1 MLITMTTMVTIMMA
15 TVIAMSMRMMSRS
28 SSIMLHHLLLIFF
41 ILLLLVMTA
50 IVLLLLLLIVH
61 YLLTVV
67 IVQPLITGQQLLQ
80 ELGLGQKPLLLLQI
94 AEGLLA
100 VMGSQR
106 LLNPLYALQHQLG
119 GVGEEGGGP
128 ALRPAGRW
136 VELRGVVVE
145 RLAPVGGI
153 AEGHGVRCVGGPPYL
168 TIAACNNSSGG

>member
-80 ELGLGQKPLLLLQI
+80 I

-106 LLNPLYALQHQLG
+106 LLHPLYALQHQLG